1 MRHLF
6 FTSGVLATLALLS
19 SQIGAA
25 ENHLVAMKVPPG
37 WEVVWQADR
46 PEALDAVA
54 KPTLAYADAP
64 GRGFVW
70 TGVDAG
76 GRRWFRLAR
85 ALWVQDDDGR
95 KTWAIGR
102 LQRDG
107 TLENGGGWH
116 PLTEVEVSAAI
127 PPRKGM
133 EAHPWARL
141 VTADRVHGSVYEIE
155 TYGSSGTNGAQGER
169 LLLWCDAR
177 GAWKYVGTL
186 PGDMWDNSGF
196 HMWYRVTA
204 SFGADPRQ
212 PLELRVEERHETPDE
227 PSHEVR
233 WGSTARLGGPLPL
246 SVGRPQAQQEIV
258 EVRAGNTFSG
268 IVREIAAV
276 MEPDKSAARQARA
289 RRIVQAKL
297 LAMNPGIDVDDL
309 QVAQLLRDQPS
320 WEWQALL
327 QTGRALE
334 NGSR

>member
-1 MRHLF
+1 
-6 FTSGVLATLALLS
+6 
-19 SQIGAA
+19 
-25 ENHLVAMKVPPG
+25 
-37 WEVVWQADR
+37 
-46 PEALDAVA
+46 
-54 KPTLAYADAP
+54 
-64 GRGFVW
+64 
-70 TGVDAG
+70 
-76 GRRWFRLAR
+76 
-85 ALWVQDDDGR
+85 
-95 KTWAIGR
+95 
-102 LQRDG
+102 
-107 TLENGGGWH
+107 
-116 PLTEVEVSAAI
+116 
-127 PPRKGM
+127 
-133 EAHPWARL
+133 
-141 VTADRVHGSVYEIE
+141 
-155 TYGSSGTNGAQGER
+155 
-169 LLLWCDAR
+169 
-177 GAWKYVGTL
+177 
-186 PGDMWDNSGF
+186 MWDNSGF

-309 QVAQLLRDQPS
+309 QVGQLLRDQPS

-327 QTGRALE
+327 QRGRALE